1 LSVVDGH
8 HQERTAIAQVTRF
21 GRVHAWLIVVAVCFS
36 GAGSPAQQTSSGA
49 LNATSLAARVLSLP
63 RADQR
68 RALLVEH
75 AALVDTSLP
84 RALVD
89 EARRLTDATELA
101 QARMAYAIAIELAA
115 KLGDRVNLASALI
128 GIGSIH
134 GRQGD
139 YPAASAALDAGLLVA
154 EALNDIVRIDAALHN
169 LGVVHRLQGEY
180 EEALGYYRRVVA
192 LADATGRAHELGP
205 TFNNIGIV
213 HMLRGSYGAALAALH
228 RSLDLKEASGDRA
241 GLPSTLTNIGIV
253 QVQQGHPELALDYY
267 RRSLEVAESVGQT
280 ARRAG
285 TLNDIGQAYAMLDR
299 HDLALDY
306 YRRALEQHQAAGRR
320 AEGAAT
326 LYNIGRIEH
335 AAGRLEAAVDYLS
348 QSLATREAINDRPGI
363 AETLVTLGE
372 VALARGDPGAALE
385 STNRATHL
393 ASEIG
398 ARESFWQGR
407 LVAGRAHQVL
417 GAVAPA
423 RVAYEDAIDTI
434 EALRV
439 EVTSAGRD
447 RQRYFERKL
456 EPYHR
461 LVALLVAGHRLE
473 EALAVAERARARVL
487 LEVLRDGPADRRS
500 LTAEERDRERALE
513 RQISDLHAALWARQA
528 SAQPDPAA
536 LARLQ
541 NELRAARL
549 AHGELRAAVYAA
561 HPTLR
566 LHRGDTSAGSL
577 AEAAALLTDD
587 RAALLEFVVTE
598 AATYLFVITPSAPSH
613 TSSKVQIAAF
623 ELTLTRERLR
633 LLVDRFRRQLERRD
647 LDFRDGARAL
657 FDLVLGKAAPVLRD
671 RKNLIVVPDGPLW
684 ELPFHALRPGWGG
697 FLIEHAS
704 VSLAPS
710 IGVLRELRARRGRPP
725 STEPPRLLALG
736 DPASQ
741 SVAGPADVPGPTLP
755 PLPDAARQVHALAR
769 LYGSDRSVVL
779 VGKAASER
787 ALRETSAGATVVHV
801 ATHGLVD
808 NSSPMYSYLHLTGNA
823 AGEAEADGRLEA
835 WEIADLRLPVEAVV
849 VAACETALGRVG
861 PGEGMIGLSWAF
873 FLAGSPRTVAGLW
886 KVDASSTTDF
896 MLEFHRRFREG
907 LRRDGVR
914 PGAAASL
921 REAALLLI
929 RSERYRHPFY
939 WAGIVIVGDGS

>member
-1 LSVVDGH
+1 M
-8 HQERTAIAQVTRF
+8 R
-21 GRVHAWLIVVAVCFS
+21 GRVHAWFIVAAVCFS
-36 GAGSPAQQTSSGA
+36 GGGSPAQQTSGEPLTA
-49 LNATSLAARVLSLP
+49 EAFAVRLISLP
-63 RADQR
+63 GADER
-68 RALLVEH
+68 RALVAAH
-75 AALVDTSLP
+75 AARVDTSLT

-101 QARMAYAIAIELAA
+101 QARVAYAIAIELAG

-139 YPAASAALDAGLLVA
+139 YPAASETLKAGLVVA
-154 EALNDIVRIDAALHN
+154 EALNDVVRIDAALHN
-169 LGVVHRLQGEY
+169 LGVVHRLQGDY
-180 EEALGYYRRVVA
+180 EEALDHYRRVVE

-228 RSLDLKEASGDRA
+228 RSLALKEAAGDRA

-306 YRRALEQHQAAGRR
+306 SRRALEQHQAAGRR
-320 AEGAAT
+320 ADAAAT

-335 AAGRLEAAVDYLS
+335 AAGRLEGAVDYLS
-348 QSLATREAINDRPGI
+348 QSLAIREAVNDRPGV
-363 AETLVTLGE
+363 AESLIMLGE
-372 VALARGDPGAALE
+372 LALDRRDPGAALDL
-385 STNRATHL
+385 TNRATRL

-407 LVAGRAHQVL
+407 LVAGKAHQVL
-417 GAVAPA
+417 GAGAPA
-423 RVAYEDAIDTI
+423 RAAYEDAIDTI

-461 LVALLVAGHRLE
+461 LVALLVAAHRLE
-473 EALAVAERARARVL
+473 EALAVAERARSRVL
-487 LEVLRDGPADRRS
+487 LDVLRDGPADRRS
-500 LTAEERDRERALE
+500 LTPGERERERAFE
-513 RQISDLHAALWARQA
+513 RQISDLHATLWARQA
-528 SAQPDPAA
+528 SAQADPAA
-536 LARLQ
+536 LERLRR
-541 NELRAARL
+541 ELRTARL
-549 AHGELRAAVYAA
+549 AQGELRAALYAA

-566 LHRGDTSAGSL
+566 LHRGDTPAGSME
-577 AEAAALLTDD
+577 EAATLFTGD
-587 RAALLEFVVTE
+587 RTALLEFVVTE
-598 AATYLFVITPSAPSH
+598 AATYLFVLTTSAPGD
-613 TSSKVQIAAF
+613 TSSKVRIAAF
-623 ELTLTRERLR
+623 ELNLPRDRLR
-633 LLVDRFRRQLERRD
+633 VLVDRFRRQLEQRD
-647 LDFRDGARAL
+647 LDFLEGAREL
-657 FDLVLGKAAPVLRD
+657 FDAVLGKAVPMLRD
-671 RKNLIVVPDGPLW
+671 RRNLIVVPDGALW

-704 VSLAPS
+704 VSYAPS
-710 IGVLRELRARRGRPP
+710 IGVLRELRARRSRPP
-725 STEPPRLLALG
+725 STQPPRLLALG
-736 DPASQ
+736 DPAAPS
-741 SVAGPADVPGPTLP
+741 AAAPADARVPSLAR
-755 PLPDAARQVHALAR
+755 LPDAARQVHALAR

-787 ALRETSAGATVVHV
+787 ALREAAPGATVVHV

-808 NSSPMYSYLHLTGNA
+808 NSSPMYSYLHLAGDA
-823 AGEAEADGRLEA
+823 AGDAEADGRLEA

-873 FLAGSPRTVAGLW
+873 FLAGSPRTVASLW

-896 MLEFHRRFREG
+896 VLEFHRRFREG
-907 LRRDGVR
+907 LRRDGMR

-921 REAALLLI
+921 REAALLLV

-939 WAGIVIVGDGS
+939 WAGIVVVGDGS